1 MDDITIGVTENVNNI
16 SVTAQ
21 PNDQII
27 DIAVT
32 ETVETVLLDVSTTV
46 QEVSVTATQ
55 NVIVEN
61 ITVDYV
67 SNENHIDINVTDAT
81 QDVTLN
87 VTPTLIEINILRSG
101 GEVNILQF
109 DSLADFPATGSSDYF
124 YLAKDTNKLY
134 RWTGSAYAE
143 ISATANAVW
152 GQIIGTLSEQTDLQN
167 ALNLKAPIN
176 SPTFT
181 GTVSGITKAMVGLG
195 QVDNTSDLDKPIST
209 ATQTALNAKQ
219 PLDADLTSIAALSG
233 TFGLLKK
240 TANNSYT
247 IDTNTYLTEITS
259 TDVTDALGFTPENAA
274 NKGVNNGYASLDG
287 GGKVPSSQL
296 PSYVDDVI
304 EVANYASLP
313 TTGETGK
320 IYITLD
326 TNKIYR
332 WTGSVYVEVS
342 SSAAVW
348 GGITGTLSNQTDL
361 QTALDAKQDD
371 LNGTGF
377 VKASGTTIS
386 YDNTVYYPDS
396 NPDGYTSNLG
406 TVTSVALTVPSA
418 FSVSGSPIT
427 SSGTLAITGAGT
439 TAQYVRGDGT
449 LATMPDISGF
459 VPYTGATANVDLG
472 THTIIAAKG
481 TFSSSGS
488 GDTVGITHSSGS
500 GIALNISKAGNG
512 EGIYVNKTS
521 GSGNAVTIIGTLNA
535 TTLVKSGGT
544 STQFLKADGSV
555 DSSTYLTS
563 ASLSGYVAT
572 TGDQTIA
579 GLKTFSGFALFD
591 HNIFIKQGT
600 DTSFLSGYNVIDA
613 TSSSIF
619 LGLPNTYGA
628 NLVLSSLTD
637 QRNFTFPDAAGTI
650 ALTSDIP
657 SLAGYVATTGDQSIS
672 GVKTFTTAVHS
683 SILKF
688 SESGGFNQT
697 PGYTQIG
704 GTADY
709 FTFANGG
716 NTKSAQFTY
725 GTGTVFNLPSAS
737 GTLALTSDLH
747 NAVTI
752 GTANGLS
759 LSTQVL
765 SLALAS
771 TSTTGALS
779 STDWNTFN
787 GKQNAL
793 TNPVTGTG
801 TTSYLPKFTGTS
813 AIGNSLLYDT
823 GSVLLVGA
831 TSASDGQSKL
841 ELVSASTVG
850 LKIISSGANGNNTF
864 LSIQASK
871 EWRFVTNR
879 GDLISGNQGD
889 LIIRNNTDGINHIIL
904 NQGGST
910 TFAGALSGTSATF
923 SSTLT
928 TPFLSV
934 NQSGGQIGSFRST
947 NTNGG
952 YITWESTSSTLADIG
967 TLQQIFGTGGSD
979 TFGINARGAR
989 SLAFGTNNTER
1000 FRINSDG
1007 NVGIGTTSP
1016 NGKLTSYGNEIGLQL
1031 TFTKDAPSGAYGRL
1045 GQDSNGTF
1053 LTQNAKY
1060 DGSSWTRDN
1069 TGGVPMALALH
1080 NGNGRYEFRIAANGT
1095 NPISWT
1101 NALVIES
1108 NAAATF
1114 ASSVTAGDILTI
1126 NGSSSGKLLKLNS
1139 KDNLGDNYIEFNQ
1152 NDGTRQGYIGYGY
1165 SAYNYMELYQ
1175 SANEPILMSTN
1186 GSERMRITSGGKL
1199 LVGTTTAGYGLFSE
1213 QRVTINPTNDGIVVA
1228 PLPQNYSAYT
1238 VQGNNDTGTRYAMY
1252 IANGSGTAVGN
1263 ISFTSTVTLFNSLS
1277 DYRLKE
1283 DLKPIN
1289 GLEIVNKI
1297 NVYDYKWKLNDTR
1310 MDGVLAHELAEVLPY
1325 AVSGIKD
1332 GEQMQTVDYSK
1343 IVPVMVQAIKEL
1355 KAKIETLEN
1364 K

>member
-1 MDDITIGVTENVNNI
+1 MDDITIGVTEFVNNI
-16 SVTAQ
+16 SVSAQ

-27 DIAVT
+27 DITVT

-46 QEVSVTATQ
+46 EEVTVTATQ

-67 SNENHIDINVTDAT
+67 NNENNIDINVTDAT

-87 VTPTLIEINILRSG
+87 VTPTLVEINILRSG

-109 DSLADFPATGSSDYF
+109 NTRADFPTTGSIDYF

-143 ISATANAVW
+143 IAATANAVW

-181 GTVSGITKAMVGLG
+181 GTVSGITKGMVGLG
-195 QVDNTSDLDKPIST
+195 AVDNTSDLDKPIST
-209 ATQTALNAKQ
+209 ATQTALNNKQ
-219 PLDADLTSIAALSG
+219 PLDGDLTSIAALSG

-259 TDVTDALGFTPENAA
+259 SDVTDALGYTPENVA

-304 EVANYASLP
+304 EVSSFGTLP

-386 YDNTVYYPDS
+386 YDNTTYYPAS
-396 NPDGYTSNLG
+396 NPNGYTTNVG
-406 TVTSVALTVPSA
+406 TVTSVALSVPSA

-449 LATMPDISGF
+449 LASMPDISGF
-459 VPYTGATANVDLG
+459 VPYTGATGNVDLG

-488 GDTVGITHSSGS
+488 GDTVSITHSSGS

-563 ASLSGYVAT
+563 ASLSGYV
-572 TGDQTIA
+572 D
-579 GLKTFSGFALFD
+579 
-591 HNIFIKQGT
+591 
-600 DTSFLSGYNVIDA
+600 
-613 TSSSIF
+613 
-619 LGLPNTYGA
+619 
-628 NLVLSSLTD
+628 
-637 QRNFTFPDAAGTI
+637 
-650 ALTSDIP
+650 
-657 SLAGYVATTGDQSIS
+657 TTGDQSIA
-672 GVKTFTTAVHS
+672 GQKTFTGDIINDGDLYIKQDASYAPKTGYVNLFAGAGNVLS
-683 SILKF
+683 YNFGNSDV
-688 SESGGFNQT
+688 NQSLSFPST
-697 PGYTQIG
+697 GRVYSFPD
-704 GTADY
+704 A
-709 FTFANGG
+709 
-716 NTKSAQFTY
+716 
-725 GTGTVFNLPSAS
+725 TGTI
-737 GTLALTSDLH
+737 ALTSDLH

-765 SLALAS
+765 SLGLAS
-771 TSTTGALS
+771 TTSTGALS

-787 GKQNAL
+787 NKASSASLAN
-793 TNPVTGTG
+793 
-801 TTSYLPKFTGTS
+801 YLPLSGGT
-813 AIGNSLLYDT
+813 LT
-823 GSVLLVGA
+823 
-831 TSASDGQSKL
+831 
-841 ELVSASTVG
+841 
-850 LKIISSGANGNNTF
+850 
-864 LSIQASK
+864 
-871 EWRFVTNR
+871 
-879 GDLISGNQGD
+879 
-889 LIIRNNTDGINHIIL
+889 
-904 NQGGST
+904 
-910 TFAGALSGTSATF
+910 GALSGTSATF
-923 SSTLT
+923 SGDISTVKSGNALLKIHANT
-928 TPFLSV
+928 TSSPIADIELMRGT
-934 NQSGGQIGSFRST
+934 NTTWGADGYGDYRLRNSGGDFTIQYGDTGVTSTRFTIASTGAATFSSSVQATSIGVNTAPSYPLHILRATGSDYIAKFEHTSASVVTQGVLINTPNDTSDTSFLLNVQSA
-947 NTNGG
+947 
-952 YITWESTSSTLADIG
+952 STS
-967 TLQQIFGTGGSD
+967 
-979 TFGINARGAR
+979 
-989 SLAFGTNNTER
+989 R
-1000 FRINSDG
+1000 FVVKGNG
-1007 NVGIGTTSP
+1007 NVGIGTTAP
-1016 NGKLTSYGNEIGLQL
+1016 MTFGGFTNLTI
-1031 TFTKDAPSGAYGRL
+1031 
-1045 GQDSNGTF
+1045 
-1053 LTQNAKY
+1053 
-1060 DGSSWTRDN
+1060 
-1069 TGGVPMALALH
+1069 
-1080 NGNGRYEFRIAANGT
+1080 
-1095 NPISWT
+1095 
-1101 NALVIES
+1101 
-1108 NAAATF
+1108 
-1114 ASSVTAGDILTI
+1114 ASSTTSNQAALFLVNSNTSIRGSFYT
-1126 NGSSSGKLLKLNS
+1126 NGSSNVR
-1139 KDNLGDNYIEFNQ
+1139 I
-1152 NDGTRQGYIGYGY
+1152 GTAT
-1165 SAYNYMELYQ
+1165 SHDFLFDTAD
-1175 SANEPILMSTN
+1175 T
-1186 GSERMRITSGGKL
+1186 ERMRITSGGNVF
-1199 LVGTTTAGYGLFSE
+1199 VGSTTLPGAGNAATGASLGSSGFITA
-1213 QRVTINPTNDGIVVA
+1213 QRAAATTGFFGRSTNNGELIA
-1228 PLPQNYSAYT
+1228 FFR
-1238 VQGNNDTGTRYAMY
+1238 DTTQ
-1252 IANGSGTAVGN
+1252 VGN
-1263 ISFTSTVTLFNSLS
+1263 ISVTTSLTSYNVTS
-1277 DYRLKE
+1277 DYRLKQDFKSVDGL
-1283 DLKPIN
+1283 DL
-1289 GLEIVNKI
+1289 VNKI
-1297 NVYDYKWKLNDTR
+1297 NVYNYEWKSDNTR
-1310 MDGVLAHELAEVLPY
+1310 MDGVLAHELAEILPY
-1325 AVSGIKD
+1325 AVTGVKD
-1332 GEQMQTVDYSK
+1332 GEQMQAVDYSK

-1355 KAKIETLEN
+1355 KAELDTLKN